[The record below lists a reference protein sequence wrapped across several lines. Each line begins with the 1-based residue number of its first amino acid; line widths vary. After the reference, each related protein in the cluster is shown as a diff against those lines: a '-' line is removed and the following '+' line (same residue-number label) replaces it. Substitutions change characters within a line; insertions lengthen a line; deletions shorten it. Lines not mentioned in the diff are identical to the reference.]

1 MKKLILLLVLY
12 INIFNSKA
20 AGMFTYS
27 IWDVNQKI
35 FYLRNNQ
42 LVAGNIQDNS
52 LAEKITVKLT
62 GGGNSMFLG
71 VENGEKSLECTEHGD
86 KVTLSLSDKKTN
98 SLDESQDKRFAF
110 IRSDNGHTST
120 FESVAF
126 PGWFLC
132 TSSGDGI
139 EPVGL
144 TYKGD
149 KDDDNDENNIYFYFE
164 EED

>member
-20 AGMFTYS
+20 AGMFMYS

-52 LAEKITVKLT
+52 LAEKITVKLND
-62 GGGNSMFLG
+62 GNSMFLG
-71 VENGEKSLECTEHGD
+71 VKNGEKSLECTKHGD

-98 SLDESQDKRFAF
+98 SLDENQDKRFAF
-110 IRSDNGHTST
+110 IRSDNGLTST

-149 KDDDNDENNIYFYFE
+149 KDDNDDDKNNIYFYFE
-164 EED
+164 ED

>member
-12 INIFNSKA
+12 INIFNSRA
-20 AGMFTYS
+20 AMLTYN

-42 LVAGNIQDNS
+42 LVAGHIQDNS
-52 LAEKITVKLT
+52 LAEKITAKLI
-62 GGGNSMFLG
+62 GGNGIFLG
-71 VENGEKSLECTEHGD
+71 VKNGEKSLECIKNGD

-110 IRSDNGHTST
+110 IRSDNGPTIT
-120 FESVAF
+120 FESLAF

-144 TYKGD
+144 TYK
-149 KDDDNDENNIYFYFE
+149 DDDNDENNIYFYFE

>member
-12 INIFNSKA
+12 ISIFNSKAA

-52 LAEKITVKLT
+52 LEEKITVKLI

-71 VENGEKSLECTEHGD
+71 VENGEKSLECTKHGD

-110 IRSDNGHTST
+110 IRSDNGRTST

-144 TYKGD
+144 TYK
-149 KDDDNDENNIYFYFE
+149 DDDNDENNIYFYFE
-164 EED
+164 ED